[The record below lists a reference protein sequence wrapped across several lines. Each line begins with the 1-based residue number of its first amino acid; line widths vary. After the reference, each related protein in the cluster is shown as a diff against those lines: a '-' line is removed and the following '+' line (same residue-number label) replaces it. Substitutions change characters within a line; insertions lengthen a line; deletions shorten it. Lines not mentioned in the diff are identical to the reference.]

1 MMIKPSGRRTF
12 YAEKPWW
19 DYQRAFS
26 EGKIMGH
33 CHLYEYING
42 KSSFV
47 DGVIL
52 QAYKKEI
59 QNHL

>member
-1 MMIKPSGRRTF
+1 MGALPSEITN
-12 YAEKPWW
+12 
-19 DYQRAFS
+19 
-26 EGKIMGH
+26 
-33 CHLYEYING
+33 EYING